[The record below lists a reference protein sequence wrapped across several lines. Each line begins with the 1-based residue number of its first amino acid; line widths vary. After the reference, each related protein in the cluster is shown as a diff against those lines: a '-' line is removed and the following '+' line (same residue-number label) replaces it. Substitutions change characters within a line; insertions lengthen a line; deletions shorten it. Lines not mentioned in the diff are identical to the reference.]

1 MAYTVK
7 KTITVGMLLDC
18 KKKSP
23 TVGRE
28 LALATSASTKGTKVK
43 TNITINTEVDSSM
56 GLFYH
61 NLSGK

>member
-1 MAYTVK
+1 
-7 KTITVGMLLDC
+7 
-18 KKKSP
+18 
-23 TVGRE
+23 

-43 TNITINTEVDSSM
+43 TKITINTEVDSSM